1 MNSVFKECIF
11 QRQLL
16 VPHLI
21 PNLITF
27 LGIGSILRN
36 IQRTG
41 NDLIS
46 KKNNTGG
53 QFK

>member
-1 MNSVFKECIF
+1 MNSVFKEYIF
-11 QRQLL
+11 QRQLWL
-16 VPHLI
+16 VPHLN

-46 KKNNTGG
+46 KKNTGG
-53 QFK
+53 QSK